1 MGLVSSTPAAAAA
14 APQNNDTV
22 VSSPR
27 PGGPK
32 GTDATFKVDDLL
44 RFTERQVVFDEDAPP
59 VVREELEGVDGAFL
73 LHNVLTPAE
82 CQQYIDISL
91 SMGYEVSFLLLHPAL
106 AFIFNYFTKII
117 AI

>member
-1 MGLVSSTPAAAAA
+1 MGLISSTPAAAAA

-27 PGGPK
+27 PGGHK

-91 SMGYEVSFLLLHPAL
+91 SMGYEVSFLLLHPRL
-106 AFIFNYFTKII
+106 GL
-117 AI
+117 